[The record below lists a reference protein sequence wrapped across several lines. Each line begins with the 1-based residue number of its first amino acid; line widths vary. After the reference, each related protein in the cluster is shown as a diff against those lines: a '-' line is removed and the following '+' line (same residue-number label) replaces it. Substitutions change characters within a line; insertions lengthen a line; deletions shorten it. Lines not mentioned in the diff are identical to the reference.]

1 MRHKG
6 RNLTVAALLF
16 LTFSALSYARVFT
29 YMPNI
34 PWSRERINAPVG
46 REFVVYCQL
55 TDVWRTLGFRQVA
68 TKKCSFFAVK
78 NKVRWDST
86 NLART
91 GGTAVSS
98 SVQATGD
105 LRTLGGRITTADCT
119 FGIASV
125 FVPGQS
131 CESGG
136 DGTYSPIAEVLLFP
150 GLPQGSSCT
159 AITNCPEGTFFS
171 GGSCGCEE
179 PLWDDDGSSWP
190 PPAEVPPTEQECQS
204 YNWFW
209 NPFTEWCQEDAPPP
223 CNLLPAY
230 CENSAWDDV
239 WCGCL
244 PVPACPILIDIA
256 GDGLDL
262 TSAAYGVPFNLNN
275 IGGRE
280 MLAWTTPGS
289 DDAWL
294 ALDRNGNGTVDNGS
308 EVFGDVTPQPE
319 PSTGEEKN
327 GFLALAEYDKPEK
340 GGNGNGV
347 ISNSDS
353 IFESLRLWQDANHNG
368 YSEANELHTLGAL
381 GITGIDL
388 KYKESKKTDTFG
400 NKFRYRAKIYDA
412 HGANAGR
419 WAWDVFLKVQ

>member
-1 MRHKG
+1 
-6 RNLTVAALLF
+6 
-16 LTFSALSYARVFT
+16 
-29 YMPNI
+29 
-34 PWSRERINAPVG
+34 
-46 REFVVYCQL
+46 
-55 TDVWRTLGFRQVA
+55 
-68 TKKCSFFAVK
+68 
-78 NKVRWDST
+78 
-86 NLART
+86 
-91 GGTAVSS
+91 
-98 SVQATGD
+98 
-105 LRTLGGRITTADCT
+105 
-119 FGIASV
+119 
-125 FVPGQS
+125 
-131 CESGG
+131 
-136 DGTYSPIAEVLLFP
+136 
-150 GLPQGSSCT
+150 
-159 AITNCPEGTFFS
+159 
-171 GGSCGCEE
+171 
-179 PLWDDDGSSWP
+179 
-190 PPAEVPPTEQECQS
+190 
-204 YNWFW
+204 
-209 NPFTEWCQEDAPPP
+209 
-223 CNLLPAY
+223 
-230 CENSAWDDV
+230 
-239 WCGCL
+239 
-244 PVPACPILIDIA
+244 
-256 GDGLDL
+256 
-262 TSAAYGVPFNLNN
+262 
-275 IGGRE
+275 